1 MEPKRFSIDDLC
13 KITGLSVRTV
23 RFYIQR
29 GLVDRPEGE
38 KRGAWYAERHL
49 EQLLQVQKWSEA
61 GLSLGAIARLMDG
74 DAPPVEPSRIGRVE
88 VRSHLQVAEGVEL
101 VINPERAKLSPEQL
115 RAFLRRVG
123 EAYQTMNDGVNH
135 ES

>member
-13 KITGLSVRTV
+13 KLTGLTVRTV

-61 GLSLGAIARLMDG
+61 GLSLDAIARLMDG
-74 DAPPVEPSRIGRVE
+74 DAPPVEPQRVGRVE
-88 VRSHLQVAEGVEL
+88 VRSHLQVAEGVEI
-101 VINPERAKLSPEQL
+101 VISPERAKLSPEQL
-115 RAFLRRVG
+115 RTFLRLVG
-123 EAYQTMNDGVNH
+123 EAYQTINQ
-135 ES
+135 E